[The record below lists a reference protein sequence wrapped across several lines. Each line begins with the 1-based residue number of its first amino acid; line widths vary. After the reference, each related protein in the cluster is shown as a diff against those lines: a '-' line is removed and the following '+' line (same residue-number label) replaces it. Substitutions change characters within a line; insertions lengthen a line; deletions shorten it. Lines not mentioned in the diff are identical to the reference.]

1 MIARSV
7 RIPHLSLPRPS
18 GSQLLIV
25 AGSVIGGLAAAASVV
40 APRVDR
46 PLFAALA
53 TLCLCLVALRRPQHA
68 IVGVMVFLPFL
79 GLARRIL
86 IPVAGW
92 SGNDPL
98 LLIAPMLSVLLV
110 TRLFVRGTPLGGD
123 LLSNLIVAL
132 LALTVLETAHSRR
145 RRPPGRRHRPPVPR
159 CAAPRQFTAR
169 QPFVRRLVV
178 ILLPVLMIVSLVIA
192 LYGLRQTS
200 VGLLSWDS
208 QWLQVSGYAALR
220 VGNASR
226 AFGTLA
232 SSAEYAAYLAAG
244 LVLAAIWVMHGR
256 VLPLLALPPLAIAL
270 FLDSSRGIVVIGFA
284 AVLLVARLPHRGA
297 AGSPWRSSRWASAGC
312 SPPITRSARH

>member
-1 MIARSV
+1 MAW
-7 RIPHLSLPRPS
+7 PPPRRWS
-18 GSQLLIV
+18 
-25 AGSVIGGLAAAASVV
+25 
-40 APRVDR
+40 PRVDR

-110 TRLFVRGTPLGGD
+110 TRLFVRGRPLGGD

-132 LALTVLETAHSRR
+132 LALTVLETAN
-145 RRPPGRRHRPPVPR
+145 PQGGGGLLVGVTGLLFLGAPLLWYFIGRELVD
-159 CAAPRQFTAR
+159 
-169 QPFVRRLVV
+169 RRLVV

-200 VGLLSWDS
+200 VGLL
-208 QWLQVSGYAALR
+208 LGTRSGSRSAATR
-220 VGNASR
+220 RCGSATRR
-226 AFGTLA
+226 AP
-232 SSAEYAAYLAAG
+232 SAPWPA
-244 LVLAAIWVMHGR
+244 
-256 VLPLLALPPLAIAL
+256 PP
-270 FLDSSRGIVVIGFA
+270 STPRT
-284 AVLLVARLPHRGA
+284 
-297 AGSPWRSSRWASAGC
+297 SPPGWC
-312 SPPITRSARH
+312 SPRSG